1 VSELYVVGV
10 DTGHTGSLR
19 EADHLVRALA
29 AELGLHADVVGCTH
43 HVRDGR
49 RPHTALSFAVP
60 SERTARAAWRW
71 LTENGSGRPGTG
83 AIAGAGSGVGAE
95 EGDGGGEA
103 GGSGA
108 GPDAGTG
115 TLLGVAFGGDRHG
128 PDELAAGAAHAAA
141 EHRARTGGRA
151 VLYPGVDALTGALT
165 VARLL
170 EVSAVDQVAVL
181 GSPEGAAMEARLV
194 TRDHVRPEWRDGR
207 LVLAAMPAAGGTLVP
222 FEVPD
227 PTPCCADH

>member
-1 VSELYVVGV
+1 MSEPYVVGV
-10 DTGHTGSLR
+10 DTGHTGALR
-19 EADHLVRALA
+19 EADHLLRSLA
-29 AELGLHADVVGCTH
+29 AELGLPADALGCTH

-60 SERTARAAWRW
+60 SERAARAAWRW
-71 LTENGSGRPGTG
+71 LTENGSG
-83 AIAGAGSGVGAE
+83 
-95 EGDGGGEA
+95 
-103 GGSGA
+103 
-108 GPDAGTG
+108 GPG
-115 TLLGVAFGGDRHG
+115 TLLGAAFGGDRHG
-128 PDELAAGAAHAAA
+128 AEELAAGAAHAAA

-165 VARLL
+165 VTRLL

-194 TRDHVRPEWRDGR
+194 TRDHVRPEWREGR
-207 LVLAAMPAAGGTLVP
+207 LVLVAMPAAGGTLVP